1 MSSLIDQLNKEDNEW
16 FKKIDDE
23 DNEWLAKLEWFI
35 YFTKVV
41 EFDVWRNENLKNDI
55 IKFQTKVLTMSVHYK
70 LKSSIE
76 KRLYEMNSKDDYFK
90 YFSIYNEFEKLGVI
104 TFKLYYITHKMGI
117 INTIYKAMNDS
128 LVQMLE
134 CVLIEKFRKKYIT

>member
-41 EFDVWRNENLKNDI
+41 ELDVWRNENLRNDI

-90 YFSIYNEFEKLGVI
+90 YFSIYNEFKKLGVE
-104 TFKLYYITHKMGI
+104 TFKLFYITHKMGI
-117 INTIYKAMNDS
+117 INTIYKAMNNS

-134 CVLIEKFRKKYIT
+134 CVLITKFRKKYIT